1 MSSSI
6 STPGELSSNARHAA
20 GTCWRVVEAQHH
32 VSTLKLTD
40 TNAEQALLEKLIE
53 STKPAVPPECEHLDY
68 LLATPFR
75 YYPPY
80 PVGSRFRRSGATQG
94 VFYASENVET
104 AVAET
109 AFWRLLFYAESPSTP
124 WPANAGEYTAFSC
137 EYATGRSIDL
147 TRPPFDKKS
156 ALWSDPTNLESCQ
169 DLADMARA
177 ERIDVLKYMS
187 VRDPRHRMNVALLTC
202 RAFSRANES
211 GRQTW
216 RIHLS
221 AGGVRA
227 ICEMPKQTIDFDRST
242 FAADPRVS
250 KMKWDRH

>member
-6 STPGELSSNARHAA
+6 STPGELSSNAKRAA

-40 TNAEQALLEKLIE
+40 TNAEQALLENLIE
-53 STKPAVPPECEHLDY
+53 STKPPVPPECEHLDY

-80 PVGSRFRRSGATQG
+80 PAGSRFRRAGATPG
-94 VFYASENVET
+94 VFYASEHVDT
-104 AVAET
+104 AIAET

-137 EYATGRSIDL
+137 DYATGRSIDL

-156 ALWSDPTNLESCQ
+156 RLWSDPTNLSHCQ

-177 ERIDVLKYMS
+177 EAIDIIKYMS
-187 VRDPRHRMNVALLTC
+187 VRDPRHRTNVALLSC
-202 RAFSRANES
+202 RAFTKRKAS

-216 RIHLS
+216 RIQLS
-221 AGGVRA
+221 QGGVRA
-227 ICEMPKQTIDFDRST
+227 ICEMPKQTIEFDRSA

-250 KMKWDRH
+250 KMKWDRR